1 MKMRLALALPVFGV
15 LLAVGCD
22 DTAGPRNNTT
32 PSLDAGADADPISTG
47 GAELKVAVPESG
59 RVFVKLGGEP
69 AVVTPAD
76 PSTDKGWDLA
86 FEGLDVYTNSG
97 PSGSGQSR
105 AFGPNDAVVFI
116 GDVAPEVPDVLL
128 TGDKTGGAFVRWYFY
143 EGAPTHALH
152 SRFHVFGVKD
162 GDKAYKV
169 QVLSYYGER
178 DGAPVNALFRVRWQQ
193 VIPQA
198 GGVQDMSG
206 IDGTASGADA
216 ANECLDLGTGQ
227 KISLTP
233 AEALA
238 SSAWHLCFRRQN
250 ISVNGELGGPR
261 NVGAVDFEAEKVATE
276 TLPEILERTPESEQA
291 RFDAITGPDFQAP
304 TFRGDRVVSAFSGLW
319 LKKGVTPPAPEQ
331 VAWLVVGADGKSK
344 YLVGFARFEGAT
356 NTNPG
361 TIVMRVKAV
370 N

>member
-1 MKMRLALALPVFGV
+1 MTRKRLLFLALP
-15 LLAVGCD
+15 LLVASSCSDEAGSKK
-22 DTAGPRNNTT
+22 TAAPG
-32 PSLDAGADADPISTG
+32 SDAGADADPIATG
-47 GAELKVAVPESG
+47 GTELKVAVPESG
-59 RVFVKLGGEP
+59 RVFVKLGPEP

-76 PSTDKGWDLA
+76 PQTDKGWDVA

-162 GDKAYKV
+162 ADKLYKV
-169 QVLSYYGER
+169 QILSYYGER
-178 DGAPVNALFRVRWQQ
+178 DGAPVAALFRVRWKQIAPSEGPTQ
-193 VIPQA
+193 EA
-198 GGVQDMSG
+198 TN

-216 ANECLDLGTGQ
+216 ANECLDLATGA
-227 KISLTP
+227 KASLTP

-261 NVGAVDFEAEKVATE
+261 NIGAVDLDAEKVVTE
-276 TLPEILERTPESEQA
+276 KLTEILERTPESEQA
-291 RFDAITGPDFQAP
+291 RFDGIDAASFDGQ

-319 LKKGVTPPAPEQ
+319 LKKGSSPPAPEQ

-344 YLVGFARFEGAT
+344 SLLGFARFEGAT
-356 NTNPG
+356 DKTPG

>member
-1 MKMRLALALPVFGV
+1 MKRLFFLALP
-15 LLAVGCD
+15 LIAIASCSD
-22 DTAGPRNNTT
+22 EAGPRNNPTAT
-32 PSLDAGADADPISTG
+32 GDAGADADPIASG
-47 GAELKVAVPESG
+47 GTELKVVVPGAG
-59 RVFVKLGGEP
+59 RAFVKLGPEA

-76 PSTDKGWDLA
+76 PKTDKGWDLA

-152 SRFHVFGVKD
+152 SRYHVFGVKD
-162 GDKAYKV
+162 GDKQYKV

-178 DGAPVNALFRVRWQQ
+178 DGAPVNALFRMRWAQ
-193 VIPQA
+193 VSPTA
-198 GGVQDMSG
+198 GATQELTN
-206 IDGTASGADA
+206 IDGTATGADA
-216 ANECLDLGTGQ
+216 PNECVDLGTGQ
-227 KISLTP
+227 KTALTP
-233 AEALA
+233 TEALT

-261 NVGAVDFEAEKVATE
+261 NVGAVDFDADKIATE
-276 TLPEILERTPESEQA
+276 KLGEVLEKTPESEQA
-291 RFDAITGPDFQAP
+291 RFDAVNAQSFEGQ
-304 TFRGDRVVSAFSGLW
+304 TFRGDRIVSAFSGLW

-331 VAWLVVGADGKSK
+331 VAWLVIGADGKSK

-356 NTNPG
+356 DTSPG

>member
-1 MKMRLALALPVFGV
+1 MKSLSFLALPVALVF
-15 LLAVGCD
+15 AASCSD
-22 DTAGPRNNTT
+22 EAGPRNNAT
-32 PSLDAGADADPISTG
+32 PAGDAGADADPISTG
-47 GAELKVAVPESG
+47 GTELKVAVPETG
-59 RVFVKLGGEP
+59 RVFVKLGTEP
-69 AVVTPAD
+69 AIVTPAD
-76 PSTDKGWDLA
+76 PKTDKGWDIA

-143 EGAPTHALH
+143 EGAPSHALH

-162 GDKAYKV
+162 ADKLFKV

-178 DGAPVNALFRVRWQQ
+178 DGAPVSALFRVRWQQ
-193 VIPQA
+193 LLPA
-198 GGVQDMSG
+198 SG
-206 IDGTASGADA
+206 ATQEATNIDGTATGADA
-216 ANECLDLGTGQ
+216 PNECLDLGSGV
-227 KISLTP
+227 KASLSPT
-233 AEALA
+233 EALA

-261 NVGAVDFEAEKVATE
+261 NVGAVDLEAEKVATE
-276 TLPEILERTPESEQA
+276 KLGEILDKTPESEQA
-291 RFDAITGPDFQAP
+291 RFDGINAGSFDGQ

-331 VAWLVVGADGKSK
+331 VAWLVIGADGKSK
-344 YLVGFARFEGAT
+344 YLIGFARFEGAT
-356 NTNPG
+356 DKTPG